1 MYKLKMKLLY
11 NGEELFCT
19 KAELL
24 NFKVTLILAK
34 LDMVGSRLILNDL
47 IFSGD
52 ILVDIQLVSFLLL
65 CNVSELSIGE
75 ETKKL
80 LITIIASKMHST

>member
-1 MYKLKMKLLY
+1 M
-11 NGEELFCT
+11 
-19 KAELL
+19 L

-34 LDMVGSRLILNDL
+34 LDMFGSRLILNDL

>member
-1 MYKLKMKLLY
+1 MKLLY
-11 NGEELFCT
+11 NGEEFFCT

>member
-1 MYKLKMKLLY
+1 MKLLY
-11 NGEELFCT
+11 NGEEFFCT

-34 LDMVGSRLILNDL
+34 LDMVGSRLILNDDL

>member
-1 MYKLKMKLLY
+1 M
-11 NGEELFCT
+11 
-19 KAELL
+19 L

>member
-1 MYKLKMKLLY
+1 M
-11 NGEELFCT
+11 
-19 KAELL
+19 L

-80 LITIIASKMHST
+80 LITIIAGKMHST